1 MAPNTP
7 YLPPLSEEERRRL
20 ALASLYPSATP
31 TESKSELAAL
41 IQRAAAEDEQVQRAA
56 DYQDYMDNRWLLKH
70 YSTMPVPEAWK
81 PFIDADTSP
90 EEQEPTRRRVAEAGQ
105 GSTLLTGGS
114 LPERNGPMAV
124 KPFADGKNDAGWNKN
139 KSRSPSAT
147 ADAVSSAEPY
157 PAVQGKAKPFDQ
169 PATPSSSQK
178 NPDGSAASPKD
189 QASEQHFSQYVDK
202 TAGLL
207 STLFPEGSAQKIRSL
222 ARDIV
227 KVRDEYQ
234 LQAERIA
241 EGVELRKRQG
251 MRAEEIARWAF
262 AERNNIKYA
271 TRAHMELP
279 ERLPLY
285 ARDRIME
292 NETFEK
298 FVKRQE
304 EEKKALSKQQHYEY
318 IQESAS
324 RPNAKVTKTI
334 QNAEIVLNKA
344 GKIIL
349 PLTLSA
355 TAFNLMRA
363 SKEDLP
369 KVISSEAGSW
379 IGGAVAT
386 GAAVSA
392 SILFWP
398 VMAPVLG
405 TVATAA
411 LLGGGTIAATTLGGF
426 AGSTLAEK
434 GYDFLFSLEG
444 GGRSTLSPEEREKVF
459 AEHEYQ
465 GP

>member
-1 MAPNTP
+1 
-7 YLPPLSEEERRRL
+7 
-20 ALASLYPSATP
+20 
-31 TESKSELAAL
+31 
-41 IQRAAAEDEQVQRAA
+41 
-56 DYQDYMDNRWLLKH
+56 MDNRWLLKH

-147 ADAVSSAEPY
+147 ADAVSSAEPH

-169 PATPSSSQK
+169 PATPSSSQE

-207 STLFPEGSAQKIRSL
+207 NILFPEGGAQKMRSL
-222 ARDIV
+222 ARDMV

-251 MRAEEIARWAF
+251 MSAEEIARWAF
-262 AERNNIKYA
+262 AERNGIKYA
-271 TRAHMELP
+271 ARAHMDLP
-279 ERLPLY
+279 DRLPLY
-285 ARDRIME
+285 ARDMKEQNR
-292 NETFEK
+292 NFEELFNK
-298 FVKRQE
+298 KVDKNPNLSNQE
-304 EEKKALSKQQHYEY
+304 HHES
-318 IQESAS
+318 IQKSAS
-324 RPNAKVTKTI
+324 RPNTEVTKAV
-334 QNAEIVLNKA
+334 QDSEIILDKA
-344 GKIIL
+344 GKIL
-349 PLTLSA
+349 MPLALSA
-355 TAFNLMRA
+355 TAFNLMTA
-363 SKEDLP
+363 SEEDLP
-369 KVISSEAGSW
+369 KVIASESGSW
-379 IGGAVAT
+379 IGGMV
-386 GAAVSA
+386 GAGVAVSA

-398 VMAPVLG
+398 VTAG
-405 TVATAA
+405 TAATAA
-411 LLGGGTIAATTLGGF
+411 LLGGGSLAATALGSF

-444 GGRSTLSPEEREKVF
+444 GGHSTLSLKEREKVF